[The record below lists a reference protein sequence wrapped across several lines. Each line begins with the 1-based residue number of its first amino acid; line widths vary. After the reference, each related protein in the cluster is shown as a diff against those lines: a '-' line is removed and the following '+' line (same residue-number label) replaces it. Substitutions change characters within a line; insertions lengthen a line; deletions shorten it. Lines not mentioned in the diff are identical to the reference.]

1 MLVEKKFEKKNLRDI
16 LATEAPKTILRWAY
30 GFSVRGFMSGCS
42 LHNHEY
48 PHPKSFR
55 SHNLFR
61 TCVLSRFMKCAKL
74 TNQPSNKEP
83 MALHDWM
90 SVVQENLDQI
100 TEARI
105 RSKTDQIHH
114 FRRCKSR
121 SDSHIIFSAYFI
133 HKNGRYIWNI
143 FTLFF

>member
-55 SHNLFR
+55 SHNLFQ
-61 TCVLSRFMKCAKL
+61 TCVLSRFK
-74 TNQPSNKEP
+74 QPSNKEP

-90 SVVQENLDQI
+90 SVVQLKKI
-100 TEARI
+100 
-105 RSKTDQIHH
+105 
-114 FRRCKSR
+114 
-121 SDSHIIFSAYFI
+121 
-133 HKNGRYIWNI
+133 
-143 FTLFF
+143 